1 LKTQDAAVW
10 SAQDRQSLRELR
22 EAAGLDP
29 ASAARIACLSLAQWS
44 ELEEGGHSHFYTQQI
59 MALAGRR
66 AMIRLGPNGRAAL
79 KERLDACAP
88 MTGKQNMACDRIL
101 GAGSPCVPRDTG
113 GTAG

>member
-1 LKTQDAAVW
+1 MKTQDAAVW

-44 ELEEGGHSHFYTQQI
+44 ELEEGGHSHFYTQHI

-66 AMIRLGPNGRAAL
+66 AMERLGPSRQAAL
-79 KERLDACAP
+79 NEHSDAFVP
-88 MTGKQNMACDRIL
+88 MTGKHCGRVS
-101 GAGSPCVPRDTG
+101 GEGSPCVPRAAG